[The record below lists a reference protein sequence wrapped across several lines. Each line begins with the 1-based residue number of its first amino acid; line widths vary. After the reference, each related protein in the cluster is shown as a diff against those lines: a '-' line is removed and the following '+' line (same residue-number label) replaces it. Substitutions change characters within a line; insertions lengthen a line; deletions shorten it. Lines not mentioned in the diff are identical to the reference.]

1 MQNAKDSFY
10 IALRSRL
17 SVLNPLRTLMLRAV
31 QRPGIVVE
39 EAEAPTPELLND
51 VFVLRWTGLAVTED
65 LPARL
70 EGVQC
75 EVHYATSGT
84 IGATGL
90 DRGRALAEMDRELL
104 TILEPWC
111 TRKMQYT
118 QVPPLELQTQV
129 FWTEPVFAAVET
141 RYNQLSRMAKLTV
154 FAFEEPGEL

>member
-10 IALRSRL
+10 VAVRDRLR
-17 SVLNPLRTLMLRAV
+17 VLNPLRTLTLRAV

-39 EAEAPTPELLND
+39 EAEAPSPELLSD
-51 VFVLRWTGLAVTED
+51 VFVLRWTGLAVTQD
-65 LPARL
+65 LPAHL

-84 IGATGL
+84 VGASGL

-104 TILEPWC
+104 AILQPWC

-118 QVPPLELQTQV
+118 STPAAPLQTQV
-129 FWTEPVFAAVET
+129 FWTEPVFTATEAQ
-141 RYNQLSRMAKLTV
+141 YNQLSRVAKLTV
-154 FAFEEPGEL
+154 FAFDEPGEL

>member
-10 IALRSRL
+10 FAVRNRL
-17 SVLNPLRTLMLRAV
+17 SALNPLRTLTLRAV

-39 EAEAPTPELLND
+39 EAEAPSPELLSD

-70 EGVQC
+70 AGVQC

-84 IGATGL
+84 LGASGL

-104 TILEPWC
+104 AILQPWC

-118 QVPPLELQTQV
+118 ATPPAALQTQV
-129 FWTEPVFAAVET
+129 FWTEPAFAAAEV
-141 RYNQLSRMAKLTV
+141 RFNQLSRMAKLTV
-154 FAFEEPGEL
+154 FAFDEPGEI